1 MKRNAISAL
10 LLLALALALVAPVF
24 AAGEKEVR
32 PAAAFDPKASYE
44 VTMGA
49 YGDLEKAYKV
59 VFESADFKAK
69 YPNIKV
75 SFQTSDFGG
84 HHNRLTTVLAAKE
97 QSNDIEALEVGFI
110 AQFVEAGGLM
120 DLNAAPFN
128 GAAISKNIVKFA
140 MANATTAKGNLVA
153 MPVDIAPAVLF
164 YRADMAAKAGVN
176 LDNLKD
182 WDEYIAAMKKLADPA
197 KGIYAIEHPAAVQA
211 IPLNGGKGGWIVNG
225 KPLEPK
231 AKFVGA
237 LELVRKVKA
246 ANVDGDLGAWSGPW
260 SQAYIDGKIATIV
273 NGAWFG
279 GTLRTWLSPEP
290 GKWRVAYLP
299 GKMMASL
306 GGTYLSIPET
316 VPAARQAAAWEVI
329 KYLTTSPSAQLIT
342 FKEIDAFPALT
353 SVYKDPVMDEPV
365 AFYGGQKVRK
375 IFADVALNIPENKV
389 SEFDNVM
396 LAIWNGAVTDVVN
409 GVATPEAA
417 YKTALDKINATI
429 F

>member
-1 MKRNAISAL
+1 MKKNTFIAVTLIALMSIGAVSCAKSESASS
-10 LLLALALALVAPVF
+10 VA
-24 AAGEKEVR
+24 K
-32 PAAAFDPKASYE
+32 FDAKASYE

-49 YGDLEKAYKV
+49 YGDLEKAYKA
-59 VFESADFKAK
+59 VFDSADFKSK
-69 YPNIKV
+69 YPNIKIT
-75 SFQTSDFGG
+75 FQTADFGG

-110 AQFVEAGGLM
+110 AQFVEAGGLV
-120 DLNAAPFN
+120 DLNSAPYN
-128 GAAISKNIVKFA
+128 AKNVTKDIVKFA
-140 MANATTAKGNLVA
+140 MANATTTKGALIA

-164 YRADMAAKAGVN
+164 YREDLARQAGVN
-176 LDNLKD
+176 LDELKS
-182 WDEYIAAMKKLADPA
+182 WDEYIEVMKKLADPA
-197 KGIYAIEHPAAVQA
+197 KGMYAIEHPSAVQA
-211 IPLNGGKGGWIVNG
+211 IPLNGGKGGWLENG

-231 AKFVGA
+231 AKFLNA
-237 LELVRKVKA
+237 LELVKKVKEA
-246 ANVDGDLGAWSGPW
+246 KVDGDLGAWSGPW
-260 SQAYIDGKIATIV
+260 SQAYIDGKVATIV

-316 VPAARQAAAWEVI
+316 VPDSRKAAAWEVL
-329 KYLTTSPSAQLIT
+329 KYLATSPVAQLTT
-342 FKEIDAFPALT
+342 FREIDAFPALT
-353 SVYKDPVMDEPV
+353 SVYGDAVMDEPV

-389 SEFDNVM
+389 SEYDNVI
-396 LAIWNGAVTDVVN
+396 LSIWNGSVTAVIN
-409 GVATPEAA
+409 GDATPEEA
-417 YKTALDKINATI
+417 YQQALEKVKATI

>member
-1 MKRNAISAL
+1 
-10 LLLALALALVAPVF
+10 
-24 AAGEKEVR
+24 
-32 PAAAFDPKASYE
+32 
-44 VTMGA
+44 
-49 YGDLEKAYKV
+49 
-59 VFESADFKAK
+59 
-69 YPNIKV
+69 
-75 SFQTSDFGG
+75 
-84 HHNRLTTVLAAKE
+84 
-97 QSNDIEALEVGFI
+97 
-110 AQFVEAGGLM
+110 
-120 DLNAAPFN
+120 
-128 GAAISKNIVKFA
+128 
-140 MANATTAKGNLVA
+140 MANASTAKGNLVA

-164 YRADMAAKAGVN
+164 YRADLATKAGVN
-176 LDNLKD
+176 LDNLKN
-182 WDEYIAAMKKLADPA
+182 WDEYIAVMKKLADPA
-197 KGIYAIEHPAAVQA
+197 NGMYAIEHPAAVQA
-211 IPLNGGKGGWIVNG
+211 IPLNGGKGGWLQNG

-237 LELVRKVKA
+237 LDLVRKVKA
-246 ANVDGDLGAWSGPW
+246 AKVDGDLGAWSGPW

-316 VPAARQAAAWEVI
+316 VPADRQAAAWELI

-353 SVYKDPVMDEPV
+353 SVYTDPVMDEPV

-389 SEFDNVM
+389 SEYDNVM
-396 LAIWNGAVTDVVN
+396 LSIWNGAVTDVVN
-409 GVATPEAA
+409 GVATPEDA
-417 YKTALDKINATI
+417 YKAALDKINATI